1 MNKHYIYYIYHFSKK
16 KYYVGETSDY
26 IERFKQHMKNGA
38 RGYSNKDSLYSKR
51 GLYLAMNKYGITDFG
66 FKVIEECDYKD
77 RYKREAYWI
86 CKLNSHKDNGY
97 NSIAGFNGTILKAMC
112 ENPKVKLSTKECEKI
127 LAGKN
132 KIEYIE
138 CSKWIDTEL
147 IKHAQIIKTEI
158 NKTQMNKT
166 QMNKTQMNKEKKE
179 NIKKVNQLS
188 TSSKCKK
195 GYSNLYILKDIFNN
209 KVYIGT
215 SQLYSPNEI
224 LKKHIY
230 NAKEYKISRN
240 NGNIINGLYEYMDK
254 NKKNSSF
261 EIIIL
266 HKDIEYKS
274 LTDRY
279 KYQELINQGY
289 SIEDLL
295 SSNQKMMFKE
305 IEVASR

>member
-1 MNKHYIYYIYHFSKK
+1 MNKHYIYYIYHVSKK
-16 KYYVGETSDY
+16 RYYVGETNDY
-26 IERFKQHMKNGA
+26 IKRFKEHMKNGA
-38 RGYSNKDSLYSKR
+38 RGYSTKENIYSKR

-66 FKVIEECDYKD
+66 FRVIEECSYED

-97 NSIAGFNGTILKAMC
+97 NSIAGFDGTILKAMC
-112 ENPKVKLSTKECEKI
+112 ENPKVNLTTKECEKI

-132 KIEYIE
+132 KIQYIE

-147 IKHAQIIKTEI
+147 IKHAQIIKADINEI
-158 NKTQMNKT
+158 HMH
-166 QMNKTQMNKEKKE
+166 KEKNKD
-179 NIKKVNQLS
+179 IKKINQLDFK
-188 TSSKCKK
+188 SKCKK

-230 NAKEYKISRN
+230 KAKEYKISKN

-279 KYQELINQGY
+279 KYQELRNQGY

-295 SSNQKMMFKE
+295 SSNQKIMFEE

>member
-1 MNKHYIYYIYHFSKK
+1 MNKHYIYYIYHISKK
-16 KYYVGETSDY
+16 RYYVGETNDY
-26 IERFKQHMKNGA
+26 IERFRQHMVNGA
-38 RGYSNKDSLYSKR
+38 RGYSNKDSIYSKR
-51 GLYLAMNKYGITDFG
+51 GLYLAMNKYGIADFG
-66 FKVIEECDYKD
+66 FKVIEECNYED

-97 NSIAGFNGTILKAMC
+97 NSIAGFNGTILQAMC

-132 KIEYIE
+132 KIQYIE

-147 IKHAQIIKTEI
+147 IKHAQLIKTEI
-158 NKTQMNKT
+158 NKFDMDR
-166 QMNKTQMNKEKKE
+166 EKNE
-179 NIKKVNQLS
+179 EIKKLNQIVS
-188 TSSKCKK
+188 RSKCKK

-266 HKDIEYKS
+266 HKDIEYKN

-295 SSNQKMMFKE
+295 SSNQKMLFKE